1 MLSIPAIIDK
11 IAQILLSSNG
21 NNKKDTADVVREVVN
36 LLTSSGSTVKV
47 LVSFD
52 YRFSVINIL
61 FSQVS
66 PMWQMIS
73 FERKI

>member
-36 LLTSSGSTVKV
+36 LLTSSGSTVSV
-47 LVSFD
+47 FVSIN
-52 YRFSVINIL
+52 YRF
-61 FSQVS
+61 
-66 PMWQMIS
+66 
-73 FERKI
+73 

>member
-36 LLTSSGSTVKV
+36 LLTSSGSTVNIF
-47 LVSFD
+47 VSIY
-52 YRFSVINIL
+52 YRFLVINIL

-66 PMWQMIS
+66 PM
-73 FERKI
+73 